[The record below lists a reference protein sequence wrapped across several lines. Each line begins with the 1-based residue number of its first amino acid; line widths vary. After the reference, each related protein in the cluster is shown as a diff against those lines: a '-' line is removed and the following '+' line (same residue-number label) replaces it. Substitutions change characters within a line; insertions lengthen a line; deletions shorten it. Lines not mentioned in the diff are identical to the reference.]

1 MKSLTNAAIISAIYV
16 ILAMIK
22 NKYVTKDVSQQ
33 KPPKQ
38 IMQESV
44 LVFISVVLGFF
55 AIEKLDEPISKPSAP
70 NAFLGKPEF

>member
-22 NKYVTKDVSQQ
+22 NKYATKDVSQQ

-44 LVFISVVLGFF
+44 LVFVSVVLGFF
-55 AIEKLDEPISKPSAP
+55 AIEKLDQPISKPSAP